1 MWCDSAEPD
10 RIATWINAG
19 FKAKAVEKEKT
30 SEKKYQSAQIDW
42 LKGIVGKD
50 RIIRRRIY
58 VHPQCVNTIKELQQW
73 KWKRDEKTGEYLDE
87 PVPVM
92 DDAMAALRYG
102 VEGWRKPNRVIL
114 KTFKGGI

>member
-1 MWCDSAEPD
+1 M
-10 RIATWINAG
+10 
-19 FKAKAVEKEKT
+19 EKEKT